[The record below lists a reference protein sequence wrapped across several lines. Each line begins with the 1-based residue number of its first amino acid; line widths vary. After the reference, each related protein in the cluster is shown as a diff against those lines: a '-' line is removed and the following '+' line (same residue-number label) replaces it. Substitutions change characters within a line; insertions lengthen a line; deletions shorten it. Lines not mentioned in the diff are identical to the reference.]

1 MLPISSLSGY
11 CLAPARG
18 VGSAHRLLPLRNPQ
32 ERCVRMT
39 PGSVRRWWIGATKLT
54 AMSEHFDLESAEP
67 SPQHRYINA
76 ICFSFLL
83 EGKPKK
89 RVLRPIGDETG
100 QWQEVNGG
108 PYAPGPG
115 RPNKRPCLFSF
126 SYFALFMF
134 LSNSCYWLIVIIFDP
149 NRINTNIFRTFR
161 FVLTF

>member
-89 RVLRPIGDETG
+89 RVLRPDRGRDGT
-100 QWQEVNGG
+100 VAGG
-108 PYAPGPG
+108 KRRPIRARSRKAQQAP
-115 RPNKRPCLFSF
+115 
-126 SYFALFMF
+126 MF
-134 LSNSCYWLIVIIFDP
+134 VFFFIFCFIYVSLQFLLLIDCNYIWSK
-149 NRINTNIFRTFR
+149 
-161 FVLTF
+161 